1 MLGPEVALSL
11 QNLST
16 HLPTYKK
23 VQGMLWGLILVTE
36 IQVTAIN
43 LRGYKNKM

>member
-23 VQGMLWGLILVTE
+23 FRACSGV
-36 IQVTAIN
+36 
-43 LRGYKNKM
+43 